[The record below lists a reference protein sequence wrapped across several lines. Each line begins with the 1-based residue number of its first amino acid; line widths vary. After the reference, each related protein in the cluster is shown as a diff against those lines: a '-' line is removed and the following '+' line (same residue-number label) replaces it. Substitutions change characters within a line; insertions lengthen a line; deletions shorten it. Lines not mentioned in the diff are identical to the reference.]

1 MAAFDVVRAAHG
13 ELLVADLGRARA
25 FYCDLL
31 GFVETEAT
39 RDAMYLRGYEDIVH
53 HSLVLR
59 RAAAPGCGHIAYR
72 VAGPEDVEAAA
83 RWFAGQ
89 GCVVRRVAAGE
100 EPGQGPAVRVQDPL
114 GFPVEFYASMAPA
127 ERLLQRFDLHRGAVP
142 LRLDHFNLHV
152 PDAAVADRYYREG
165 LGFRCAEYTDAG
177 GEVWASWLHRKDNV
191 HDVAVMNG
199 PGPRLHHLGF
209 TVGEPMSVI
218 RACDV
223 LAGAGRE
230 AAIERGPGR
239 HGISNAFFL
248 YLRDPDGN
256 RIELF
261 AGDYLTADPDMPPL
275 RWSID
280 DPRRQT
286 FWGHAAPSSWFDEA
300 MLVESVDTGA
310 LLALQPPRLRD
321 RPDFV
326 T

>member
-1 MAAFDVVRAAHG
+1 MAVFDIIRAGHG
-13 ELLVADLGRARA
+13 ELLVTDLGRARA
-25 FYCDLL
+25 FYADLL
-31 GFVETEAT
+31 GFVVTAADDECI
-39 RDAMYLRGYEDIVH
+39 YLRGYEDTVH

-59 RAAAPGCGHIAYR
+59 RTDAPGCGHLGYR
-72 VAGPEDVEAAA
+72 VATVADLEEIERCFTA
-83 RWFAGQ
+83 R
-89 GCVVRRVAAGE
+89 GCFVRRVAEGE
-100 EPGQGPAVRVQDPL
+100 EAGQGPALRVQDPL
-114 GFPVEFYASMAPA
+114 GFPLEFYAGMDRAD
-127 ERLLQRFDLHRGAVP
+127 RLLQRFDLYRGAMP
-142 LRLDHFNLHV
+142 MRLDHFNLQV
-152 PDAAVADRYYREG
+152 PDAGVADRYYRSD
-165 LGFRCAEYTDAG
+165 LGFRCSEYTDADG
-177 GEVWASWLHRKDNV
+177 QVWASWLHRKQNV

-209 TVGEPMSVI
+209 SVAEPMSVI

-261 AGDYLTADPDMPPL
+261 AGDYLTADPDAPPL

-286 FWGHAAPSSWFDEA
+286 FWGHAAPASWFDEA
-300 MLVESVDTGA
+300 MRVADLAGGGFVEVRA
-310 LLALQPPRLRD
+310 PRLRD
-321 RPDFV
+321 RPDHV